1 MIRKLTVTVNEDGK
15 MSLEIEGGTLVDVLG
30 LAEYAVAV
38 ARYDLLRGV
47 DAAIAIVERERLD
60 EAKVWLKEFAAI
72 CDEEGMDATA
82 IQVRKALTDLEKGG
96 ARRPHL
102 PR

>member
-1 MIRKLTVTVNEDGK
+1 VDNIEKVVREIVYSRLEECLPQDLSKLRYSNLTA
-15 MSLEIEGGTLVDVLG
+15 LVQDVAQAL
-30 LAEYAVAV
+30 LASPS
-38 ARYDLLRGV
+38 
-47 DAAIAIVERERLD
+47 IAIVERERLD

-96 ARRPHL
+96 
-102 PR
+102 